1 MPSFPQHWAT
11 VPVGDI
17 CELINGR
24 AFKPSEWSATGL
36 PIVRIQNLNKA
47 TAAFNYF
54 DGPIEDRHSVKDGD
68 LLFAWSGTPG
78 TSFGAHLWD
87 RGPAVL
93 NQHIFRLD
101 FDRTL
106 IDPIF
111 FKYAINETLDELIG
125 QAHGGVGL
133 RHVTKGTFQK
143 TRISLPPTNEQR
155 RIAAAIEA
163 SQKKAQI
170 ARTSIQDALAAS
182 EGYKEAVLRKAF
194 EENPRHGGR
203 SPDYVPLIDLVDEGP
218 TNGWSPKTGPDAA
231 GPLALRLTATTSG
244 YLRLDDA
251 AVKRVYERPSD
262 DSRYWLKPGDLLV
275 QRANALEHLGAAAIF
290 DGPQLTYI
298 YPDLMMRLRITDP
311 AQRRYLW
318 RYLNSATARRYIRE
332 HATGT
337 AGNMPK
343 ISGSTLRRLPIPI
356 PPTRDFQRVADFIDR
371 EFAAID
377 ALRQTA
383 NEALEAL
390 EHLQKAILAKAF
402 RGELVRPSSN
412 DEPTDIL
419 LERITQS
426 KNAKAAPR
434 RRRALAPETKTRTT
448 IRGPLMTEKR
458 RADVAPNYLKLTLVS
473 MGGAAS
479 AKELWRKSEM
489 VIDEFYKQ
497 LRFEMG
503 RGDVAIGLNEDE
515 LVVQDAA

>member
-1 MPSFPQHWAT
+1 MASLPQHWAT
-11 VPVGDI
+11 VPIGDI

-24 AFKPSEWSATGL
+24 AFKPSEWSETGL

-54 DGPIEDRHSVKDGD
+54 DGPIEDRHSVNDGD

-87 RGPAVL
+87 GGPAVL
-93 NQHIFRLD
+93 NQHIFRMD
-101 FDRTL
+101 FDRKL

-111 FKYAINETLDELIG
+111 FKHAINETLDELIG

-155 RIAAAIEA
+155 RIAVAIEA
-163 SQKKAQI
+163 SQVKAQI
-170 ARTSIQDALAAS
+170 VQTSIRDALAAS
-182 EGYKEAVLRKAF
+182 EEYKEAVLRRAF
-194 EENPRHGGR
+194 EENPGHGGR
-203 SPDYVPLIDLVDEGP
+203 SLDYIPLIDLVDEGP

-231 GPLALRLTATTSG
+231 GPLTLRLTATTSG
-244 YLRLDDA
+244 YLRLDEA

-290 DGPQLTYI
+290 DGPELTYI
-298 YPDLMMRLRITDP
+298 YPDLMMRLRVSDP
-311 AQRRYLW
+311 AKRRYLW
-318 RYLNSATARRYIRE
+318 RYLNGATARRYIRE

-343 ISGSTLRRLPIPI
+343 ISGSTLRGMSIPI
-356 PPTRDFQRVADFIDR
+356 PPARDFQRVADFIDR
-371 EFAAID
+371 EFSSID

-383 NEALEAL
+383 NEVLETL

-402 RGELVRPSSN
+402 RGELVRSSPN

-419 LERITQS
+419 LERIKQG
-426 KNAKAAPR
+426 KNSKAAQR
-434 RRRALAPETKTRTT
+434 HRRAQAPETKTRTT
-448 IRGPLMTEKR
+448 KRGPFMAEKR
-458 RADVAPNYLKLTLVS
+458 RADVAPNYLKLTLAD

-497 LRFEMG
+497 LRSEISG
-503 RGDVAIGLNEDE
+503 GEVAIGRTEDE